1 MFKLTYILLYYEKC
15 TCTYVRY
22 KLNVVARFHTC
33 LPYIHTYMS
42 TYVYVFIYVRKYSIF
57 LYTVCAYIQYVLI
70 YSMCLYTVCAY
81 IRYVLIYSMCLFT
94 VCAYIQYV
102 LIYGMCLYTVCA
114 FLLNVAG
121 GVGKSALTIQLIQN
135 QLVNNTV

>member
-1 MFKLTYILLYYEKC
+1 METCYNIQFVPYVHVFMFL
-15 TCTYVRY
+15 
-22 KLNVVARFHTC
+22 F
-33 LPYIHTYMS
+33 
-42 TYVYVFIYVRKYSIF
+42 TYVYSIC
-57 LYTVCAYIQYVLI
+57 LYTVCAYIQ
-70 YSMCLYTVCAY
+70 
-81 IRYVLIYSMCLFT
+81 YVLIYSMCLFT